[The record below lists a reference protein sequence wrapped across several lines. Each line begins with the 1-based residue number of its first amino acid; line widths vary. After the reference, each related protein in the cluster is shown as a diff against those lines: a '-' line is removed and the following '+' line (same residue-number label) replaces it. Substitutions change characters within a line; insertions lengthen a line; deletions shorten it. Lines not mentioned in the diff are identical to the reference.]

1 MLKHLLTSIVFALAY
16 LSIGACNYVPQPDVY
31 GRVME
36 RRGDRSRVPFRYQG
50 QYEDAETGLC
60 YKRFRYYSPEMG
72 MYISSDPI
80 GLSGNNPT
88 LYGYVSDVN
97 TWLDIWGLSELIY
110 QLIDKSGNVVYYGIT
125 SREAVTRL
133 AEHIYSGK
141 EISYMEI
148 LAENLTH
155 DEARSIEG
163 ALIRRRVAQRLSSN
177 QIRDLSVEEQL
188 RAAGLLNKN

>member
-1 MLKHLLTSIVFALAY
+1 
-16 LSIGACNYVPQPDVY
+16 
-31 GRVME
+31 
-36 RRGDRSRVPFRYQG
+36 
-50 QYEDAETGLC
+50 
-60 YKRFRYYSPEMG
+60 MG

-80 GLSGNNPT
+80 GLAGGNPT

-97 TWLDIWGLSELIY
+97 TWLDIWGLSELVY

-125 SREAVTRL
+125 SRETVTRL

-141 EISYMEI
+141 EISYMDI

-188 RAAGLLNKN
+188 RAAGLLNKNRGRDPNRWTSPTPLKDLEDKINKIPKKVCR